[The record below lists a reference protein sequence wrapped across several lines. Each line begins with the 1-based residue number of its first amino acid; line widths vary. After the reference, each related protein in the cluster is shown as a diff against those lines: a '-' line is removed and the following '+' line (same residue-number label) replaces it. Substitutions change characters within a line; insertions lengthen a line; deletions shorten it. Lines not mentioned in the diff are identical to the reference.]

1 MFTVNVGATFQWD
14 EYDQLN
20 SAQYRQIVGYGALS
34 NSRFMIAPGQ
44 SGNPQ
49 SPHYDDL
56 LERWQRVQYLPM
68 RFGSR
73 VIDDTLQGRLT
84 P

>member
-1 MFTVNVGATFQWD
+1 VDHDA
-14 EYDQLN
+14 
-20 SAQYRQIVGYGALS
+20 IS

-56 LERWQRVQYLPM
+56 LERWQRVKYLPM

-73 VIDDTLQGRLT
+73 VIDNTLQGRLT